1 MSDERLRWQRV
12 KEIFHAAAER
22 AAEERASFLDEACAG
37 DVELRRE
44 VESLLD
50 ADEREDSFLDAPAY
64 EAAAELIVAAETIK
78 QTTPATDG
86 ATAATRAAEIDARG
100 SVALTPTPRRRHPFF
115 RVTLALA
122 ALLVC
127 YYAFAAVTLYQ
138 YRGLTKTAGWD
149 YWYDNGNWIVGSP
162 DAESEAAGLREGDR
176 IVAFDGDRRVEK
188 SGPWLRFRAQP
199 PGRPFT
205 LRVERGGTQFDV
217 VQTPRVVRVPSPD
230 PTIFVG
236 CFVSLVYF
244 VFGLLIGL
252 LKPDERPAQ
261 IASLTALCEALY
273 IVNPFLQFPDANGF
287 LEGWRELVYFGAY
300 FFHPVNA
307 ALFFHFFYRF
317 PPGVRGSRFWSGVRA
332 LLYALGI
339 LLSAALRWREYV
351 TTRDVETAMAAYY
364 KHNELFSSLFRYEDY
379 YFHLVFLSIL
389 AVVVRNYRLVGD
401 ADQRRRI
408 KIVTL
413 AALAYSAPP
422 FLTLSLVRV
431 AERFGNPGPLVEIAY
446 HALVWIARAAQLL
459 LPVAV
464 AYAIVRHRVFDIDL
478 VVRRGLQYLLARNA
492 LRVVVALPVVG
503 LAWVVLSNPNRTL
516 AEIAFRNSVYF
527 YLLAAATA
535 ALTLKYRRPLTQWL
549 DRKFFRETYDRGPIL
564 LALANRV
571 QTCDSL
577 EEISNLVSRQV
588 DAALHPKGLHI
599 FYRAEDDRELT
610 LGYTSAA
617 READSWRIPSDSQLL
632 RLLERQDGARDY
644 TELASA
650 HTLPPAER
658 TWLERLGVD
667 LLVPLAGADGR
678 LAGLFLLGERK
689 SEEPYAP
696 TDRRLLEAI
705 AGQITVA
712 CENLRLRERVVRE
725 QRIKRDVLSRLDEA
739 SMNLMRECP
748 ACGACYDSDAI
759 VCAIDGRELQP
770 SLPVERTIEGKYR
783 LEKLVGRGGMGAVY
797 EATDLRLSRRV
808 AVKIMTGSLF
818 GDARALRRFQR
829 EARTSANLSHPN
841 VVSVFDYGALPAG
854 GAYLV
859 MELARGTT
867 LREELAG
874 GQRLSPAACAEIFGQ
889 VLAGVEAA
897 HAGGVVH
904 RDLKPENV
912 LLTREGRE
920 GGPPGVKIFDFGIA
934 KSMLA
939 ELSDSTTHTLPG
951 TVLGTLGYMPPE
963 QLTGEGADER
973 SDLFSVGIML
983 YESLAGARPF
993 RGRTLPEL
1001 LHAMQQGELAAL
1013 PADLSACDG
1022 LTRALSRALAPDPA
1036 ARFPAAAEMRDAVIP
1051 ELRRCAAQT
1060 KP

>member
-1 MSDERLRWQRV
+1 MSDEGLRWQRV
-12 KEIFHAAAER
+12 KEIFHAAAGRDAAGR
-22 AAEERASFLDEACAG
+22 AAFLAEACAG
-37 DVELRRE
+37 DAELRRE
-44 VESLLD
+44 VESLLVAD
-50 ADEREDSFLDAPAY
+50 ARSGDGFLEAPAY
-64 EAAAELIVAAETIK
+64 EAAAEMIAEAETVK
-78 QTTPATDG
+78 QRAA
-86 ATAATRAAEIDARG
+86 ATAGEAVGTRLVEAGESAPPAPSPPRG
-100 SVALTPTPRRRHPFF
+100 RHPFF
-115 RVTLALA
+115 WLTIALA
-122 ALLVC
+122 ALLLC
-127 YYAFAAVTLYQ
+127 YYAFAGVTLYQ
-138 YRGLTKTAGWD
+138 YRGVTKTAGWD
-149 YWYDNGNWIVGSP
+149 YWYDGGNWFVGSP
-162 DAESEAAGLREGDR
+162 DAESQAAGLREGDR
-176 IVAFDGDRRVEK
+176 IVAFDGDRRVATA
-188 SGPWLRFRAQP
+188 GPWLRFRAQP

-205 LRVERGGTQFDV
+205 LRVEREGVERDI
-217 VQTPRVVRVPSPD
+217 VQTPRVVRRPSPD
-230 PTIFVG
+230 PTVLLG
-236 CFVSLVYF
+236 GFVSLVYF
-244 VFGLLIGL
+244 VFALLIGL
-252 LKPDERPAQ
+252 LKPAERPAQ
-261 IASLTALCEALY
+261 VASLAAFCEALY

-317 PPGVRGSRFWSGVRA
+317 PPGVRGGRFWSALLA
-332 LLYALGI
+332 LLYGLGVALSVG
-339 LLSAALRWREYV
+339 LRWREFV
-351 TTRDVETAMAAYY
+351 TTRDVETAMASYY
-364 KHNELFSSLFRYEDY
+364 EHNLLFSSLFRYEDY
-379 YFHLVFLSIL
+379 YFHLVFLAIL
-389 AVVVRNYRLVGD
+389 AVVVRNYRLAGD

-413 AALAYSAPP
+413 AALAYAAPP
-422 FLTLSLVRV
+422 FLIYTLVRV
-431 AERFGNPGPLVEIAY
+431 AERFGSPNPLARIAY
-446 HALVWIARAAQLL
+446 LTLVWTARAAQLL

-478 VVRRGLQYLLARNA
+478 AVRRGLQYLLARNA
-492 LRVVVALPVVG
+492 LRLVVALPVVG
-503 LAWVVLSNPNRTL
+503 LAWAVLSNPNRTL
-516 AEIAFRNSVYF
+516 AEIVFRNSVYF
-527 YLLAAATA
+527 YLLLAATA
-535 ALTLKYRRPLTQWL
+535 ALTLKYRRRLTQWL

-577 EEISNLVSRQV
+577 EEISHLVSRQV
-588 DAALHPKGLHI
+588 EAALHPKGLHI

-617 READSWRIPSDSQLL
+617 RDADAWRIPSDSRLP

-650 HTLPPAER
+650 YALPPDER
-658 TWLERLGVD
+658 AWLERLGVD

-696 TDRRLLEAI
+696 SDRRLLEAI

-712 CENLRLRERVVRE
+712 CENLRLRERVERE

-748 ACGACYDSDAI
+748 VCGACYDSDARR
-759 VCAIDGRELQP
+759 CATDGRELQP
-770 SLPVERTIEGKYR
+770 SLPVERTVEGKYR

-797 EATDLRLSRRV
+797 EATDLRLGRRV

-867 LREELAG
+867 LRAELAG
-874 GQRLSPAACAEIFGQ
+874 GRRLSPAACAEIFEQ
-889 VLAGVEAA
+889 ALAGVGAA

-912 LLTREGRE
+912 LLARDGDQRF
-920 GGPPGVKIFDFGIA
+920 GVKLLDFGIA
-934 KSMLA
+934 KSRLA
-939 ELSDSTTHTLPG
+939 ELADSTTHTLPG

-973 SDLFSVGIML
+973 SDLFSVGVML

-1001 LHAMQQGELAAL
+1001 LHAMQQGEPPAL
-1013 PADLSACDG
+1013 PPELAACDG
-1022 LTRALSRALAPDPA
+1022 LARALSRSLAPDPA
-1036 ARFPAAAEMRDAVIP
+1036 ARFQTAAEMRAALVP
-1051 ELRRCAAQT
+1051 ELRRCAAPAST
-1060 KP
+1060 

>member
-1 MSDERLRWQRV
+1 MSDEQTRWRRV
-12 KEIFHAAAER
+12 KEIFHAAAGLD
-22 AAEERASFLDEACAG
+22 AAGRGAFLDEACAG
-37 DVELRRE
+37 DAELRRE
-44 VESLLD
+44 VESLLAAD
-50 ADEREDSFLDAPAY
+50 ARGGSFLEAPAY
-64 EAAAELIVAAETIK
+64 EAAAELIVEAETVK
-78 QTTPATDG
+78 QRAAATDG
-86 ATAATRAAEIDARG
+86 ETGETRADEIGPPGSSVPAPPPRG
-100 SVALTPTPRRRHPFF
+100 RHPFF
-115 RVTLALA
+115 RVTLTLA

-127 YYAFAAVTLYQ
+127 YYAFAAATLYQ
-138 YRGLTKTAGWD
+138 YRGVTKIAGWD
-149 YWYDNGNWIVGSP
+149 YGYDSSNWSVLSP
-162 DAESEAAGLREGDR
+162 DAEAAAAGLRDGDR
-176 IVAFDGDRRVEK
+176 IVAIDGDRRVAVT
-188 SGPWLRFRAQP
+188 GPWLRLRATP

-205 LRVERGGTQFDV
+205 LRVERGGVEHDV
-217 VQTPRVVRVPSPD
+217 VQTPRVVRQPSPD
-230 PTIFVG
+230 PTIFIAG
-236 CFVSLVYF
+236 FVSLVYF

-252 LKPDERPAQ
+252 LKPGERPAQ
-261 IASLTALCEALY
+261 VASLAALCEALY
-273 IVNPFLQFPDANGF
+273 IVNPFLQYADGYGF

-317 PPGVRGSRFWSGVRA
+317 PPGVRGGPFWSALRA
-332 LLYALGI
+332 LLYALGGV
-339 LLSAALRWREYV
+339 LSAALRWREFV

-364 KHNELFSSLFRYEDY
+364 EHNYLFTRLFHYEDY

-401 ADQRRRI
+401 PDRRRRI

-422 FLTLSLVRV
+422 FLTLSLVRL
-431 AERFGNPGPLVEIAY
+431 AERFGLQPGPLIEIAY
-446 HALVWIARAAQLL
+446 HTLMWIARAAQLL

-492 LRVVVALPVVG
+492 LRAVVALPVVG

-516 AEIAFRNSVYF
+516 AEIVFRNSVYF

-535 ALTLKYRRPLTQWL
+535 ALTLKYRRPLTRWL

-577 EEISNLVSRQV
+577 EEISHLVSRQV
-588 DAALHPKGLHI
+588 EAALHPKGLHI

-617 READSWRIPSDSQLL
+617 RDAGSWRIPGDSRLL
-632 RLLERQDGARDY
+632 GLLERQDGARAY
-644 TELASA
+644 GELANSHA
-650 HTLPPAER
+650 LTPAER

-696 TDRRLLEAI
+696 ADRRLLEAI

-712 CENLRLRERVVRE
+712 CENLRLRERVERE
-725 QRIKRDVLSRLDEA
+725 QKIRRDVLSRLDEG

-748 ACGACYDSDAI
+748 ACGACYDSDAAA
-759 VCAIDGRELQP
+759 CRADGRELQP
-770 SLPVERTIEGKYR
+770 SLPVGRTVEGKYR

-797 EATDLRLSRRV
+797 EATDLRLGRRV

-829 EARTSANLSHPN
+829 EARTCANLSHPN
-841 VVSVFDYGALPAG
+841 VVSVFDYGSLPAG

-874 GQRLSPAACAEIFGQ
+874 GRRLRPDACAEIFDR

-912 LLTREGRE
+912 LLARDGD
-920 GGPPGVKIFDFGIA
+920 PAGVKLLDFGIA
-934 KSMLA
+934 KSRLA

-973 SDLFSVGIML
+973 SDLFSVGVML
-983 YESLAGARPF
+983 YESLAGTRPF

-1001 LHAMQQGELAAL
+1001 LHAMQQGEPAPL
-1013 PADLSACDG
+1013 PADLSACG
-1022 LTRALSRALAPDPA
+1022 RVGRALARSLAPDPA
-1036 ARFPAAAEMRDAVIP
+1036 ARYPTAAAMRAAIIP
-1051 ELRRCAAQT
+1051 ELRRCTSA
-1060 KP
+1060 